1 MKCLFKMILVALS
14 VLLVLSSVGCAGD
27 DSDATADN
35 AINTKGVVMSYGDE
49 TLDAKEFRFIA
60 AYIKDNVIYNQQYY
74 LQQYTGVTYTE
85 EQILAMNVDEKRT
98 FGQYIED
105 YAIEFSQQLL
115 IIKSL
120 CNKSN
125 IVITEQEDI
134 DEIADYISG
143 IEAAFGG
150 KDYFEIELSDLG
162 FSREGIKKLKE
173 YSYLYDLLFDSRYG
187 KNGTA
192 KLPEVDVKKYFVENY
207 IRCDGV
213 FYSYY
218 NEGAP
223 IKYEYTDDEIEE
235 YFNDKYVKVRHILY
249 STTNLSKEKAEA
261 KKQKAT
267 DAFNAI
273 KNGEKLFEDFVKDNE
288 DSGSEYVFTYGKMV
302 KPFEEASFEMQIG
315 EVRLVETE
323 YGFHIVEKLEKTNE
337 DLFGKVGDDGKTTGG
352 VKNAVIEN
360 MSSQTIR
367 AEALE
372 ILKKLQ
378 NGELTE
384 YPKKSDDKKYYN
396 VIESTFLRKDDAN
409 SEFFIKALEKQEKDV
424 YFDCELYGTYILRN
438 LAFTG
443 DDITSSIYSSIEES
457 LSVEAFYEYVQSF
470 YDDIEINEDKIEQI
484 QILKLP
490 SLSNSFFVNG

>member
-1 MKCLFKMILVALS
+1 MSKLQIIDLHVSVEGKEIL
-14 VLLVLSSVGCAGD
+14 
-27 DSDATADN
+27 
-35 AINTKGVVMSYGDE
+35 KGVNLELNTGEFHVIMGPNGTGKS
-49 TLDAKEFRFIA
+49 TLASTIMGHYK
-60 AYIKDNVIYNQQYY
+60 YQ
-74 LQQYTGVTYTE
+74 VTQG
-85 EQILAMNVDEKRT
+85 QILLDGEDVLAMNVDEKRT

-249 STTNLSKEKAEA
+249 STKNLSKEKAEA

-273 KNGEKLFEDFVKDNE
+273 KNGEKLFEDFVKDAE
-288 DSGSEYVFTYGKMV
+288 V
-302 KPFEEASFEMQIG
+302 KA
-315 EVRLVETE
+315 
-323 YGFHIVEKLEKTNE
+323 
-337 DLFGKVGDDGKTTGG
+337 
-352 VKNAVIEN
+352 
-360 MSSQTIR
+360 
-367 AEALE
+367 
-372 ILKKLQ
+372 
-378 NGELTE
+378 
-384 YPKKSDDKKYYN
+384 
-396 VIESTFLRKDDAN
+396 
-409 SEFFIKALEKQEKDV
+409 
-424 YFDCELYGTYILRN
+424 
-438 LAFTG
+438 
-443 DDITSSIYSSIEES
+443 
-457 LSVEAFYEYVQSF
+457 
-470 YDDIEINEDKIEQI
+470 
-484 QILKLP
+484 
-490 SLSNSFFVNG
+490 